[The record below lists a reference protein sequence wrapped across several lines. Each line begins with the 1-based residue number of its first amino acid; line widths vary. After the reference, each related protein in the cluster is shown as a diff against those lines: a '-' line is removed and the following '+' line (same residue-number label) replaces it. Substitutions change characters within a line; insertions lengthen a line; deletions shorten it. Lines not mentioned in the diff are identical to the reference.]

1 MMNMGRRKIIDKTD
15 REILALLKQN
25 ADIPMEKL
33 KEELFLA
40 SNIKRTRQAIQAR
53 VAKLKE
59 EGILKIKGVVD
70 ERKLGRP
77 ILAFVLVSF
86 LPGSQAQREL
96 ARQLTEIPDVEG
108 VWIISGDWD
117 ILLKVR
123 GKSLEDIGTL
133 TIDKIRSLEGVGKT
147 VTCACFESVK
157 EEF

>member
-1 MMNMGRRKIIDKTD
+1 MGRKRVIDETD
-15 REILALLKQN
+15 RIILSLLKQN
-25 ADIPMEKL
+25 ADVSMEKL
-33 KEELFLA
+33 KEDLLLGY
-40 SNIKRTRQAIQAR
+40 NIERTRQAVQAR
-53 VAKLKE
+53 VARLKE
-59 EGILKIKGVVD
+59 DDVLKIKGIVD

-96 ARQLTEIPDVEG
+96 ARQLAEIPDTEG

-133 TIDKIRSLEGVGKT
+133 IIEKIRSLEGVGKT

-157 EEF
+157 EEY